1 MSSQFPKEV
10 TVAFSDGVKG
20 FDSDNIVAKQTDRTR
35 PGGEQSFRSAFTEW
49 RVTEMISRTVDGLD
63 ITSELGR
70 TLTELSIPFDIDTI
84 PNVPF
89 TLNAQELNDPSEVT
103 KKVASAIKALSARL
117 NRDVFQTILFEA
129 GQTVTQAGSLA
140 TYNDV
145 SAYENALLRQDLP
158 EESLKT
164 LVLNLKD
171 HTTVAANLADRS
183 DMGNKV
189 LSAYERSLVSM
200 SAGFDI
206 FRTSYTPLLTAAAPA
221 GAVTATGAQSH
232 VPVSSVTNAQGR
244 PSNVDNRFFDLVVN
258 DTTGLKAGDRFT
270 AGIEEV
276 SLQNKEPTGE
286 LRTFTVREV
295 VDGTTLQISPAPVDV
310 NGATLPEQE
319 YGNVEGPIANG
330 QALTF
335 VNTADAKVNAF
346 WENDNICINIGNLAV
361 EGLAGVNTMT
371 DNTDSGIQLVI
382 AYEGN
387 VGDFTNQYR
396 VTGFWGVTMKEP
408 MKAGVGLAN
417 Q

>member
-1 MSSQFPKEV
+1 MPSQFPKEV

-20 FDSDNIVAKQTDRTR
+20 FDSDNIVAKQTSRTR
-35 PGGEQSFRSAFTEW
+35 PGGQQSFRSAFTEW

-103 KKVASAIKALSARL
+103 KKVKSAIKALSARL

-129 GQTVTQAGSLA
+129 GQTVTQAGALT

-145 SAYENALLRQDLP
+145 AAYENALLRQDLP
-158 EESLKT
+158 EESMKT
-164 LVLNLKD
+164 LVLNLGD
-171 HTTVAANLADRS
+171 HTTVAGNLADRS

-189 LSAYERSLVSM
+189 LSAYEKSLVSM

-206 FRTSYTPLLTAAAPA
+206 FRTSYTPLLTAAAPG

-232 VPVSSVTNAQGR
+232 VPVASVLNAQGR
-244 PSNVDNRFFDLVVN
+244 PSNVDNRFFDLIVN

-270 AGIEEV
+270 AGVNEV
-276 SLQNKEPTGE
+276 SLQNKEDTGE
-286 LRTFTVREV
+286 LRTFTIREV
-295 VDGTTLQISPAPVDV
+295 VDGTTLQISPAPVALD
-310 NGATLPEQE
+310 GGTLPEEE
-319 YGNVEGPIANG
+319 YANVDTAIANL

-335 VNTADAKVNAF
+335 INTSDAKVNAF
-346 WENDNICINIGNLAV
+346 WENDNISINVGNLAV

-371 DNTDSGIQLVI
+371 DNTDSGVQLVI
-382 AYEGN
+382 AYEGS

-408 MKAGVGLAN
+408 MKAGIGLAN